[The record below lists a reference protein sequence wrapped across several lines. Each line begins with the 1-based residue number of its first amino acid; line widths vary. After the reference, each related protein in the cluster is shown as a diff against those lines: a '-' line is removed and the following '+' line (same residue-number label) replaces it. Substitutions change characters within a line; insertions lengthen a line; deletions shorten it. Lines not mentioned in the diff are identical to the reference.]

1 MKIQYISDLH
11 LEHHKNNNVFSRIK
25 KLPDC
30 ENICVLGDIG
40 YPESQIYQDF
50 MSYCSNNWKN
60 VFWIMGNH
68 ENYHKPKTD
77 IKIMSEIEEYVK
89 QICPKNVYFMNNNSV
104 YLNKDTNK
112 VSITN
117 NVAGD
122 SNSFIKIIGS
132 TLWSD
137 IDDYTAQHLND
148 YHKIYTHNI
157 DNDFGFKMF
166 RKLKPE
172 ITRVLFESSRKFILD
187 EIKENISCLIITHHG
202 THPFCQGHYLDSPL
216 ESGYATYIPEIFQSK
231 NVIASINGHC
241 HSNINL
247 EVRTSDNSHS
257 VKLLSNCFGYLG
269 ESTLIVKFNQKAVL
283 EIQ

>member
-11 LEHHKNNNVFSRIK
+11 LEHHKNTNVFSRIK
-25 KLPDC
+25 KLQDC

-40 YPESQIYQDF
+40 YPESPIYQAF
-50 MSYCSNNWKN
+50 MTYCSQNWKN
-60 VFWIMGNH
+60 VFWTMGNH
-68 ENYHKPKTD
+68 EFYHKPKTE

-89 QICPKNVYFMNNNSV
+89 QICPKNVYFMNNNVV
-104 YLNKDTNK
+104 YLNKETNEISK
-112 VSITN
+112 FMDQEFHT
-117 NVAGD
+117 D
-122 SNSFIKIIGS
+122 DYIKIIGS
-132 TLWSD
+132 TLWSN
-137 IDDYTAQHLND
+137 IDDFTAGNLND
-148 YHKIYTHNI
+148 YYKIYAQRVV
-157 DNDFGFKMF
+157 NDFGVDMF

-172 ITRVLFESSRKFILD
+172 MTRVMFESSRKFILD

-241 HSNINL
+241 HSNVNL
-247 EVRTSDNSHS
+247 EVRTSDNSHG

-269 ESTLIVKFNQKAVL
+269 ESTSIVKFNPKAVL
-283 EIQ
+283 EI